1 MKVADLIDAA
11 LPAPHGNRQGL
22 SYGQLTVI
30 WLTYILTQYD
40 HRMNP
45 VESWVRERQRTL
57 QLATGWRFN
66 DKDFTDDRLADL
78 LTMLGGESTASPS
91 PAHEVI
97 EQALGQH
104 LIRAYELPT
113 AVGRIDTTSLSVYH
127 GAKDRDGSPRTLLH
141 FGHSKDAH
149 PERRQFIEALA
160 TLDPVGVPLVTATLP
175 GQQADDPT
183 YLPIWQRMVQTLG
196 RADFLLVADCKLG
209 SLSNRAQIH
218 AHGGFYLCPL
228 AMVGHRDDLLRDW
241 VLEPPAEVHDLVV
254 DEAKWGRGFE
264 MMLGLWSDEA
274 LLNSEAKSRV
284 RWEERALVIKS
295 DTLAER
301 QVAGLKTRLQATET
315 AFVKLAQSPGTTR
328 AKLEAKAQQLLNKHR
343 TAEFFK
349 TEVLEEVTHVQRQ
362 VGRGRPSPK
371 RPTREVEIRHLRLN
385 FSRQEQTIQTAQQL
399 AGWRIFA
406 TNATTTQLSLTEA
419 VNHYRGQWQ
428 PEHGFHRLKTGVAA
442 ALPIY
447 LQDETRIR
455 GLMLVL
461 GMALRV
467 LTLVEFVVRRRL
479 SKEQDGVAGL
489 YDGNPKRTTKRPTT
503 ERIFAA
509 FQNITLYCHHFEK
522 QDVYQLT
529 SLSVLQ
535 KQLLVLMGVPETI
548 YRLPEPQASG

>member
-1 MKVADLIDAA
+1 MKVADVIDAA

-45 VESWVRERQRTL
+45 VENWVRERQWTL

-66 DKDFTDDRLADL
+66 DKDFTDDRLADV
-78 LTMLGGESTASPS
+78 LTMLGSERTTSPS
-91 PAHEVI
+91 TVHEVI

-104 LIRAYELPT
+104 LIRAYELPM

-183 YLPIWQRMVQTLG
+183 YLPIWQRMIQTLG

-218 AHGGFYLCPL
+218 AQGGLYLCPL
-228 AMVGHRDDLLRDW
+228 AMVGNRDELLRDW
-241 VLEPPAEVHDLVV
+241 VLEPPAEIHDLVY
-254 DEAKWGRGFE
+254 DEAKWGCGFE
-264 MMLGLWSDEA
+264 ITLGLWSDEA
-274 LLNSEAKSRV
+274 LPNSVVKSRV
-284 RWEERALVIKS
+284 RWEERALIIKS
-295 DTLAER
+295 DALAER
-301 QVAGLKTRLQATET
+301 QAAGLQARLQATET
-315 AFVKLAQSPGTTR
+315 ALAKLAQSPGTTR
-328 AKLEAKAQQLLNKHR
+328 AKLEAKVRQILNKHR
-343 TAEFFK
+343 TVEFFK
-349 TEVLEEVTHVQRQ
+349 TEVLEEVTLVQRQ

-371 RPTREVEIRHLRLN
+371 RPTREVEDRSVRLN
-385 FSRQEQTIQTAQQL
+385 FSRQEQVIQTAQQL

-406 TNATTTQLSLTEA
+406 TNATTTQLLLAEA
-419 VNHYRGQWQ
+419 VNYYRGQWQ
-428 PEHGFHRLKTGVAA
+428 PEHGFHRLKSGVAA

-461 GMALRV
+461 SIALRL

-479 SKEQDGVAGL
+479 LKEQDGVAGL

-503 ERIFAA
+503 ERLLAA
-509 FQNITLYCHHFEK
+509 FQNITLYCHHFEN
-522 QDVYQLT
+522 QVVYQLT
-529 SLSVLQ
+529 PLSTLQ